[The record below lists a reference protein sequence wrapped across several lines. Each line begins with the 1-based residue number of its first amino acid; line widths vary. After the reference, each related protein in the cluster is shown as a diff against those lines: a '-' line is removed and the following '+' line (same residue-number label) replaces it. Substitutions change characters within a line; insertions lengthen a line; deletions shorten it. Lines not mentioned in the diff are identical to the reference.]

1 MIKDNLMNFLKSILI
16 TIVTILC
23 ASHFAFSQTGAIKG
37 FIYEKETGEPVI
49 FTNVY
54 LENSTYGSATD
65 VNGYFSITRI
75 PAGAY
80 KLVIRCIGY
89 DSLEMPVTVKGGD
102 VMSKKLFLKKSAIN
116 LKEVNIS
123 AQKEIARSE
132 TMTSVIK
139 ATPKDLKQIPSVGGQ
154 PDIAQYVQILPGVI
168 FTGDQGG
175 QLYIRGGSPIQNKVL
190 LDGMIVYNPFHSI
203 GMFSVFE
210 TDILRNADIYTGG
223 FNAEFGGRISSVMNL
238 TTRDGNKKRFS
249 GKLSAGTFGAN
260 VILEGPIVKQDMN
273 KPEKATCSILL
284 SAKNSYLKQSSKIFY
299 KYINDNGLPF
309 NYTDFYGKVSVN
321 APNGSKVN
329 VFGFNFND
337 NVNYHSI
344 ADYKWYSGG
353 AGANFLI
360 IPGKASMI
368 MEGNFAYSLYNISFN
383 QKSFP
388 YPRTS
393 EISGFN
399 GGLTFTYIA
408 GKSQVKY
415 GIDMLGF
422 KTIFS
427 YFNSIMRQI
436 SQQENTSE
444 IAAFVKYKFATKK
457 FVIEPGFRLH
467 YYASLDN
474 FSPEPR
480 LAIKYNATDFL
491 RIKLAGG
498 WYSQNLIA
506 ANSDRDI
513 VNLFYGF
520 LSGPDNLQ
528 AEFDGKE
535 ITHKLQKAQHIILGF
550 EIDVISHMTLNIEG
564 YYKYFSQL
572 TNINRNKI
580 FDDIP
585 EYSSK
590 PDYLKKDFIIE
601 TGDAEGVD
609 FSLKYDHKQ
618 IYLWM
623 VYSLGYIHRYDGVM
637 NYVPHYDRRHNI
649 NVVASYTFGK
659 NLNWEVNARWNFGS
673 GFPFTQTQGFYEHID
688 FTDINTDYTT
698 VNGDLSLLY
707 AGYNEGRL
715 STYHRLDLSVKK
727 RFDFL
732 KNSSLDIM
740 LSVINV
746 YNRANIFYKDRITGE
761 RVNQLPIIP
770 SLSLSLSF

>member
-1 MIKDNLMNFLKSILI
+1 
-16 TIVTILC
+16 
-23 ASHFAFSQTGAIKG
+23 
-37 FIYEKETGEPVI
+37 
-49 FTNVY
+49 
-54 LENSTYGSATD
+54 
-65 VNGYFSITRI
+65 
-75 PAGAY
+75 
-80 KLVIRCIGY
+80 
-89 DSLEMPVTVKGGD
+89 
-102 VMSKKLFLKKSAIN
+102 
-116 LKEVNIS
+116 
-123 AQKEIARSE
+123 
-132 TMTSVIK
+132 
-139 ATPKDLKQIPSVGGQ
+139 
-154 PDIAQYVQILPGVI
+154 
-168 FTGDQGG
+168 
-175 QLYIRGGSPIQNKVL
+175 
-190 LDGMIVYNPFHSI
+190 
-203 GMFSVFE
+203 
-210 TDILRNADIYTGG
+210 
-223 FNAEFGGRISSVMNL
+223 
-238 TTRDGNKKRFS
+238 
-249 GKLSAGTFGAN
+249 
-260 VILEGPIVKQDMN
+260 
-273 KPEKATCSILL
+273 
-284 SAKNSYLKQSSKIFY
+284 
-299 KYINDNGLPF
+299 
-309 NYTDFYGKVSVN
+309 
-321 APNGSKVN
+321 
-329 VFGFNFND
+329 
-337 NVNYHSI
+337 
-344 ADYKWYSGG
+344 
-353 AGANFLI
+353 
-360 IPGKASMI
+360 